1 MSKNRRDHCR
11 YYSCGAHH
19 TDAPSS
25 NLEIQHFVNTWAAI
39 CAVHTVQIACR
50 APRTNIFRKCNIL
63 SVRCSPHRW
72 NFECDLLGPH
82 RTNRPRVQ
90 SMWCTPLECDLLGA
104 HRTYRLCG
112 LECELRGAHRA
123 TRPRALPR
131 HAHRSLPGPL
141 SRAPGHDRAQMII
154 FRNKSTTFGRG
165 ICRQPFWRF
174 PALAPTAPSAGPGV
188 AVPRKPTNELLEM
201 LRCPPEGSKSGQ
213 TVRTIDATM
222 GFANVAY
229 RMNRT

>member
-1 MSKNRRDHCR
+1 MPGCGQAHAPQVPHLSRKLPLLLNMCKNRREHCR

-39 CAVHTVQIACR
+39 CAVHTAQIAGR

-90 SMWCTPLECDLLGA
+90 SMWCTPLECDSNAIYSA
-104 HRTYRLCG
+104 HTVHIAQGCNICGVRRSNAIYSVHTVQITQGCNLCG

-123 TRPRALPR
+123 TRPRGPAQ
-131 HAHRSLPGPL
+131 ARSP
-141 SRAPGHDRAQMII
+141 
-154 FRNKSTTFGRG
+154 K
-165 ICRQPFWRF
+165 
-174 PALAPTAPSAGPGV
+174 
-188 AVPRKPTNELLEM
+188 
-201 LRCPPEGSKSGQ
+201 
-213 TVRTIDATM
+213 
-222 GFANVAY
+222 
-229 RMNRT
+229 